1 MNLGIIVLEIALAF
15 ILFIIMNFLKK
26 KKVSRYDT
34 IILPNIFMIIAA
46 AIIPWFK
53 DYTLPM
59 LIFYLAFDVL
69 YLIVVSKR
77 QILEDE
83 KEYYKTLII
92 TLILGIII
100 YNFYLLKVENAFL
113 DMEIFK
119 NFIWVLIILYFL
131 KKINIEEI
139 KPKEKVEEDYNKR
152 YQEYVV
158 VCYAKFKN
166 KYAYLIKTKETD
178 IENLLYS
185 FLIYENYL
193 HGNIYRIFNNLK
205 NNIIKGDSKYGLMG
219 VKTDHYI
226 TNEEAIVIMKEQLE
240 GKLKR
245 IKKTDNKEENLK
257 KLINEKYKVSK
268 DIKEI
273 FKIMNIIEEF
283 NKNN

>member
-1 MNLGIIVLEIALAF
+1 MNLGIIILEIGLGF
-15 ILFIIMNFLKK
+15 CLFLIMNFLKK
-26 KKVSRYDT
+26 KKISRYDL
-34 IILPNIFMIIAA
+34 IILPNILMIILAS
-46 AIIPWFK
+46 IMPWFK
-53 DYTLPM
+53 DYTLPL

-69 YLIVVSKR
+69 YIAIISKK

-83 KEYYKTLII
+83 KEYYKTLAL
-92 TLILGIII
+92 TLLLGIII
-100 YNFYLLKVENAFL
+100 YNFYLLKVTKAFL

-139 KPKEKVEEDYNKR
+139 KPKEERELDYKKR

-158 VCYAKFKN
+158 VNYAKFKN
-166 KYAYLIKTKETD
+166 KYAYLIKVKDKD
-178 IENLLYS
+178 IDNLLYS

-193 HGNIYRIFNNLK
+193 HGSIYRLFNNIK
-205 NNIIKGDSKYGLMG
+205 NNLVKGNSKYGIMG
-219 VKTDHYI
+219 VKSDHYI

-245 IKKTDNKEENLK
+245 IKKGNREDNLK

-268 DIKEI
+268 DVKEVI
-273 FKIMNIIEEF
+273 KIMDIIEEF

>member
-185 FLIYENYL
+185 YLIYEN
-193 HGNIYRIFNNLK
+193 
-205 NNIIKGDSKYGLMG
+205 
-219 VKTDHYI
+219 
-226 TNEEAIVIMKEQLE
+226 
-240 GKLKR
+240 
-245 IKKTDNKEENLK
+245 
-257 KLINEKYKVSK
+257 
-268 DIKEI
+268 
-273 FKIMNIIEEF
+273 
-283 NKNN
+283 

>member
-1 MNLGIIVLEIALAF
+1 MNLGIIILEIGLGF
-15 ILFIIMNFLKK
+15 CLFLIMNFLKK
-26 KKVSRYDT
+26 KKISRYDL
-34 IILPNIFMIIAA
+34 IILPNILMIILAS
-46 AIIPWFK
+46 IMPWFK
-53 DYTLPM
+53 DYTLPL

-69 YLIVVSKR
+69 YIAIISKK

-83 KEYYKTLII
+83 KEYYKTLAL
-92 TLILGIII
+92 TLLLGIII
-100 YNFYLLKVENAFL
+100 YNFYLLKVTKAFL

-139 KPKEKVEEDYNKR
+139 KPKEERELDYKKR

-158 VCYAKFKN
+158 VNYAKFKN
-166 KYAYLIKTKETD
+166 KYAYLIKVKDKD
-178 IENLLYS
+178 IENILYS

-193 HGNIYRIFNNLK
+193 HGSIYRLFNNIK
-205 NNIIKGDSKYGLMG
+205 NNLVKGNSKYGIMG
-219 VKTDHYI
+219 VKSDHYI

-245 IKKTDNKEENLK
+245 IKKGNREDNLK

-268 DIKEI
+268 DVKEVI
-273 FKIMNIIEEF
+273 KIMDIIEEF